1 MQLLA
6 IILASNNPPFQD
18 SPTILA
24 KAYRLPR
31 IGMLKKKAIKDMC
44 KFLGRT
50 MPSATQPS
58 TRSSFSHEEYMAH
71 VYHRSDG
78 IICTAI
84 TDAEYPSRILFP
96 LLRRTI
102 EIFCERF
109 GEEWK
114 SPSLKKDKGFRFR
127 ELDDMIVDYQD
138 PNRHDAVARAMEA
151 TERTIQ
157 NLTQSIQQVMVRGES
172 IDRLAAK
179 SEDMSK
185 AAAVFY
191 KDSKKVKRCCI
202 II

>member
-6 IILASNNPPFQD
+6 LILASNNSPFQE

-24 KAYRLPR
+24 KSHRFPRL
-31 IGMLKKKAIKDMC
+31 GMIQKKAFKDMC

-58 TRSSFSHEEYMAH
+58 TRSSFTHEEYVVH

-78 IICTAI
+78 IVCTAI

-96 LLRRTI
+96 LLRRTL
-102 EIFCERF
+102 EIFCEKF
-109 GEEWK
+109 GETWK
-114 SPSLKKDKGFRFR
+114 SPSLKKDKLFKFR
-127 ELDDMIVDYQD
+127 EMDEMIVDYQE
-138 PNRHDAVARAMEA
+138 PTRYDAIARAMES

-157 NLTQSIQQVMVRGES
+157 TLTQTIQQVMVRGET

-179 SEDMSK
+179 SEDMSR

-191 KDSKKVKRCCI
+191 KDSKKVKRCCVI
-202 II
+202 I